1 MGLWT
6 FLAVIIVVGI
16 LAESYNKR
24 LKYQKKNNQSDKQ
37 ISELRE
43 TIGRLE
49 KRIENLEII
58 AVAEPDNFQ
67 DRGNVRPEEQEEPA
81 ERNRKLVNQLAR
93 KKNGGY

>member
-6 FLAVIIVVGI
+6 FLAVIIVFGI
-16 LAESYNKR
+16 LADSYNKR
-24 LKYQKKNNQSDKQ
+24 LKYQKKSISNDKQ
-37 ISELRE
+37 LGELQE

-58 AVAEPDNFQ
+58 AVSEPDNFR
-67 DRGNVRPEEQEEPA
+67 DRGTTRPEREADPA
-81 ERNRKLVNQLAR
+81 EQNRKLVNDLAR